1 MWSPWV
7 HALICCPP
15 SCPFYS
21 PPAMPSPFVHRQLKL
36 LPCFSPL
43 CMYQLLSNS
52 GVLGQK
58 HWISKP
64 LEAPGTATSQ
74 TSTRYQLPT
83 LSVPQ
88 VFLIHFGIVTVWNKR
103 EKEWSLQ
110 PFFFLLE
117 LVIYT
122 NAFYFERAR
131 NATSHTPHG
140 SADKQWLSK
149 MQYISSSLSCMWHIY
164 SLAMLLFR
172 AMWQSKP
179 K

>member
-1 MWSPWV
+1 MNGYHEYSAQNTLVLISTVLLCPHVRSLMPFQVSPMWSPWF

-15 SCPFYS
+15 SCPFCS

-117 LVIYT
+117 LVI
-122 NAFYFERAR
+122 
-131 NATSHTPHG
+131 
-140 SADKQWLSK
+140 
-149 MQYISSSLSCMWHIY
+149 
-164 SLAMLLFR
+164 
-172 AMWQSKP
+172 
-179 K
+179 